1 MSSGNDEDDESIH
14 AIGRVATRTS
24 GEPVMYNVDENDQ
37 QMDHATVRARKH
49 VDRFIAALQHPAANQ
64 RDFQVKKLF
73 IKDGKAE
80 HIWLADVKFTG
91 NRFTG
96 IVDNRPQFITDLKLG
111 ARVSVNPDEVI
122 DWSYV
127 EDGRL
132 VGGYTIR
139 VLYSELT
146 PAEKAD
152 FEKRADF
159 HIGH

>member
-1 MSSGNDEDDESIH
+1 M
-14 AIGRVATRTS
+14 
-24 GEPVMYNVDENDQ
+24 
-37 QMDHATVRARKH
+37 
-49 VDRFIAALQHPAANQ
+49 
-64 RDFQVKKLF
+64 
-73 IKDGKAE
+73 
-80 HIWLADVKFTG
+80 
-91 NRFTG
+91 
-96 IVDNRPQFITDLKLG
+96 DNRPQFITDLKIG
-111 ARVSVNPDEVI
+111 ARVSVNPDEVT

-146 PAEKAD
+146 PAEKED